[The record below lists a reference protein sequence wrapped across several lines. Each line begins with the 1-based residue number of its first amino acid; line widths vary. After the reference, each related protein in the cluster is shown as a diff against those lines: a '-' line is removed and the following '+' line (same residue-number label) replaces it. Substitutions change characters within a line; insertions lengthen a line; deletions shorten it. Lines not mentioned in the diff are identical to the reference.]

1 MAGPGRP
8 AARTPHLILLP
19 PCSHA
24 LIPLNRLGLKHCR
37 SESSN
42 FNLDCLEKQQGA
54 RRDGIILSL
63 SAVSICAAVSKER
76 EAMKLPK
83 SQS

>member
-24 LIPLNRLGLKHCR
+24 LNRLGRKDCI
-37 SESSN
+37 SELSK
-42 FNLDCLEKQQGA
+42 FNLDCLEKQQRA